1 MEKKYKPKVN
11 GKGWAYFFCWFWF
24 SPFLW
29 MYWKRREFHGL
40 KNIPKNKP
48 VFLSPNHIN
57 ALIEPVGLSPI
68 VKLRM
73 LTFLLRAAAFKK
85 KSVNRIFYSLNML
98 PIYRQLDG
106 NDQLDNNNEIFR
118 NCVWLLERNRTILAF
133 PEGSHSLIKRLRPF
147 KKGPMRFAFGAEE
160 KNDFK
165 LDVHFVPIGISYND
179 LYNFGGDKL
188 INIGKPIR
196 VADYK
201 ELYQKNPA
209 KALNDL
215 KRDLENAVADLMVNI
230 RNVEY
235 YNEIDSLRDI
245 AINNYR
251 IRNEFQSNLLEEFE
265 YGKLVLNEAESNLFE
280 NPETALLLKEK
291 INEYNSILKKQNLR
305 DLVFDEN
312 YKFMPAA
319 LWIPVFVLLFPVF
332 VVGYIVN
339 WPAFYGPMFIAK
351 KTVKD
356 IAFQNS
362 ILWVTSMLIFTVL
375 YILIFVLT
383 GLISG
388 NWLWACAAFGIG
400 VVTAAVTL
408 FFRRKWNKFVA
419 ERKFKKFALTTEGV
433 KAIRLRK
440 EILGFL
446 SNVK

>member
-1 MEKKYKPKVN
+1 MEKKYKPKVT
-11 GKGWAYFFCWFWF
+11 GKGWGYFFCWFWF

-29 MYWKRREFHGL
+29 MYWKRREFHGME
-40 KNIPKNKP
+40 NVPKNKP
-48 VFLSPNHIN
+48 VFLAPNHIN

-98 PIYRQLDG
+98 PIFRQLDG
-106 NDQLDNNNEIFR
+106 NDQLDNNNEIFN
-118 NCVWLLERNRTILAF
+118 NCVWLLEHNRTILVF
-133 PEGSHSLIKRLRPF
+133 PEGSHSLVKRLRPF

-160 KNDFK
+160 KNNFK

-188 INIGKPIR
+188 VNIGKPIR
-196 VADYK
+196 VADYQ
-201 ELYQKNPA
+201 ERYLTSPA

-215 KRDLENAVADLMVNI
+215 KRDLENAVANLMVNI
-230 RNVEY
+230 QNVEY
-235 YNEIDSLRDI
+235 YAEIDSLRTI

-251 IRNEFQSNLLEEFE
+251 IRNELQSNLLEEFE
-265 YGKLVLNEAESNLFE
+265 YGKLIIAEAESNLFE
-280 NPETALLLKEK
+280 NQETALPLKQA
-291 INEYNSILKKQNLR
+291 INEYDSILKQHNLR
-305 DLVFDEN
+305 DLVFDQN

-319 LWIPVFVLLFPVF
+319 FWIPVFVLLFPVF
-332 VVGYIVN
+332 IVGFIVN
-339 WPAFYGPMFIAK
+339 WVAFYGPQLIAK

-388 NWLWACAAFGIG
+388 DWLLACATFGISII
-400 VVTAAVTL
+400 TAALTL
-408 FFRRKWNKFVA
+408 FYRRKWNKFSA
-419 ERKFKKFALTTEGV
+419 ENRFNKFSKTTNGII
-433 KAIRLRK
+433 AIGLRK
-440 EILGFL
+440 KILGFL